1 MQNIRNFI
9 FFGKVSIQ
17 EMANFSNNI
26 IWAISDSNLQTGIYS
41 PKCGVSW
48 IIWESWQHWND
59 NDGDNDDDDGGG
71 NDDDDDEFASVVIF
85 LGSIIISTLSLL
97 QIFLQM
103 VLVSR
108 LEPLL
113 ERVRLMKNWFGS

>member
-1 MQNIRNFI
+1 M
-9 FFGKVSIQ
+9 
-17 EMANFSNNI
+17 
-26 IWAISDSNLQTGIYS
+26 
-41 PKCGVSW
+41 
-48 IIWESWQHWND
+48 
-59 NDGDNDDDDGGG
+59 
-71 NDDDDDEFASVVIF
+71 F

-113 ERVRLMKNWFGS
+113 ERVRLMKN

>member
-1 MQNIRNFI
+1 MQNIWNFI
-9 FFGKVSIQ
+9 ISGKVSLQ
-17 EMANFSNNI
+17 KMANFGNNI
-26 IWAISDSNLQTGIYS
+26 IRAISDSNLQTGIYS

-59 NDGDNDDDDGGG
+59 NDGDNDDDDSNDD
-71 NDDDDDEFASVVIF
+71 NDDDNFASIVMF

-108 LEPLL
+108 LEPWL